1 MININLMQRGQP
13 LAAVTDNTD
22 KGSCSK
28 SREAEATQGIELP
41 IENLDTS
48 GISKDQLDEITRMIK
63 PFKGTTEETKLSVIS
78 DLVRYAKEHPCASTF
93 ISAVGGFLTGYIV
106 EKHMEAT
113 SLLDQIKDLQE
124 KKESLSEKKKTLK
137 ENIAARKNVLI
148 SRVRQKAGMDMIM
161 GAAGG
166 LAVGGLPVITM
177 PVPVPWRLAV
187 MALSLAGGA
196 AFGLLFRTNL
206 ELKYNS

>member
-1 MININLMQRGQP
+1 MININMIQREQA
-13 LAAVTDNTD
+13 LSSLTDSQD
-22 KGSCSK
+22 KGNCSISK
-28 SREAEATQGIELP
+28 EAEATHGIELP
-41 IENLDTS
+41 IENLDIS
-48 GISKDQLDEITRMIK
+48 GISKDQLDEINRMIK
-63 PFKGTTEETKLSVIS
+63 PFKGTTEDAKLSVIS

-124 KKESLSEKKKTLK
+124 KKDSLSEKKKTLK
-137 ENIAARKNVLI
+137 EDIAARKSALI
-148 SRVRQKAGMDMIM
+148 SRVRQKAGMDVIM

-166 LAVGGLPVITM
+166 LAVGGFPAINM
-177 PVPVPWRLAV
+177 PIPVPYRLAV
-187 MALSLAGGA
+187 IALSLAGGA

-206 ELKYNS
+206 ELKYNR